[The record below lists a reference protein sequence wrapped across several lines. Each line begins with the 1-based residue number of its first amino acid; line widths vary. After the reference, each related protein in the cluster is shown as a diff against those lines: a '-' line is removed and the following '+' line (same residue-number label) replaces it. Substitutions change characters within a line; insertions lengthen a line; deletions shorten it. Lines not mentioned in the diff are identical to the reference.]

1 MNKSTLA
8 LTSLALTLGTVNTVN
23 AETVA
28 YQLDPNHTSV
38 IISWDHFGFSHPTAT
53 IPDVS
58 GNINFDKVNPEKSSV
73 EVSIPVTKLTTQVAK
88 LDEEFKS
95 ADYFDIAK
103 YPVATFKSRKV
114 INKGHDKV
122 DIIGDLTIKGIS
134 HSVTLH
140 AKLNKEGEHPL
151 AKKPA
156 IGFDAMGTLN
166 RSDFKIDK
174 FIPSVSDKIKL
185 RLSTEAYAK

>member
-1 MNKSTLA
+1 MKKTTLA
-8 LTSLALTLGTVNTVN
+8 LTSLALAFGTMTSVY

-28 YQLDPNHTSV
+28 YQLDPAHTSV
-38 IISWDHFGFSHPTAT
+38 ILSWDHFGFSHPTAT

-58 GNINFDKVNPEKSSV
+58 GTINFDKENPEKSSV
-73 EVSIPVTKLTTQVAK
+73 EVIIPVTKLTTQVAK

-103 YPVATFKSRKV
+103 YPEATFKSRKV
-114 INKGHDKV
+114 ISKGDDKV
-122 DIIGDLTIKGIS
+122 DIIGDLTLKGIS

-140 AKLNKEGEHPL
+140 ARLNKEGEHPL

-156 IGFDAMGTLN
+156 IGFDAMGSLK

-174 FIPSVSDKIKL
+174 YIPSVSDKIKL
-185 RLSTEAYAK
+185 RISTEAFAK